1 MSCSRN
7 LCTLYTQNVSHNQ
20 QQPARLWHQCGGVWK
35 GGMPRYRWKVWQNP
49 FKPLKNSSTYF
60 AFLHSLNE
68 GISPFWF
75 CFPSC
80 RCRCRCSATNFS
92 VTCYDPRH
100 QQQQTARTTTSSS
113 TTTIHNASHALAQSA
128 LLRLA
133 VSFPFLRPCGGIK
146 GFAAYQVINIY
157 NGNNR
162 CGSQT
167 DLQPSW
173 TSNYNLQQ
181 NAVSLNSPSPRP
193 DHFGRNFFGKL
204 INLLPKCGSCRR
216 SALLLN

>member
-20 QQPARLWHQCGGVWK
+20 QQPAHLWHQCGGVGK

-100 QQQQTARTTTSSS
+100 QQQQQQQTARTTTSSS

-133 VSFPFLRPCGGIK
+133 VSFPFLRQCGGIK

-181 NAVSLNSPSPRP
+181 NAVSLN
-193 DHFGRNFFGKL
+193 
-204 INLLPKCGSCRR
+204 LPPPPCYTW
-216 SALLLN
+216 AETFLAN